1 MPTIDLAYCRE
12 VREEDAVYEGS
23 EQHEPSPIELASDA
37 FREFLHSLHRSGSGG
52 ASGFVVRGYAAL
64 WALDIAVFE
73 GKTQREVAMDLGV
86 APETF
91 NRALAQW
98 TSQFGLVT
106 NSMRPR
112 AARFKA
118 ISDRRS
124 GRRVKP

>member
-12 VREEDAVYEGS
+12 VREEDAVCEGS

-52 ASGFVVRGYAAL
+52 ASGFAVRGFAAM
-64 WALDIAVFE
+64 WVLDHAAF
-73 GKTQREVAMDLGV
+73 GGRTQRDVAQELGV

-118 ISDRRS
+118 ISDRRAAW
-124 GRRVKP
+124 RVKP